1 MRPLAL
7 FLLALSLTSCVTVGR
22 LESASGMVD
31 PAAAQVSGFPA
42 NVRVVNP
49 DHETFLR
56 ILNETIIKSR
66 PGARDGTLDVLAL
79 SGGGAGGGFGAG
91 VIVGMTEAG
100 RRPVFEVVTGVST
113 GALIAPFAFLGSDW
127 DDELE
132 RAYTGGRSEDIAR
145 TAGLSS
151 LFRLG
156 VLDASELRRLVSEFV
171 TPELIEAVA
180 RESAGG
186 RTLLVATTNLDA
198 EIPVLWDMGVIARKG
213 GPEAQK
219 LFTDVL
225 VASASIPGA
234 FAPVIFR
241 VDGEDGPHDELHVDG
256 GVTVPFFIFPDVAF
270 LSDDRF
276 SVLRGANIYVVIN
289 GQLDPFARTAEANA
303 VTIAIRAL
311 NVTLTR
317 MARTELLLTSTF
329 SRIHGMT
336 MRFTYIPRRYPFSGS
351 FDFDAGRMRSLFDY
365 ARTCATTRKVWLTEA
380 DVRKHI
386 AAPFIPPTGA
396 AGCPVP

>member
-1 MRPLAL
+1 MRRLAGL
-7 FLLALSLTSCVTVGR
+7 CLSVVLASCVTVGR
-22 LESASGMVD
+22 MEVPGGRPD
-31 PAAAQVSGFPA
+31 PTAKVEGFPKE
-42 NVRVVNP
+42 VRIVNP
-49 DHETFLR
+49 DHDSFLR

-91 VIVGMTEAG
+91 VIAGLTEAG

-113 GALIAPFAFLGSDW
+113 GALIAPFAFLGPDW
-127 DDELE
+127 DDDLE
-132 RAYTGGRSEDIAR
+132 RAYTGGRSEDLAR
-145 TAGLSS
+145 TAGVSS

-156 VLDASELRRLVSEFV
+156 VLDAAELRALVTDFV

-198 EIPVLWDMGVIARKG
+198 ETPVLWDMGVIARKG
-213 GPEAQK
+213 GAEAQK
-219 LFTDVL
+219 LFIDVL

-256 GVTVPFFIFPDVAF
+256 GVSVPFFIFPDVAF

-289 GQLDPFARTAEANA
+289 GQLDPFVGTAQANA

-317 MARTELLLTSTF
+317 MARTEILLTSSF
-329 SRIHGMT
+329 AKLHGMN
-336 MRFTYIPRRYPFSGS
+336 MRFTYIPRRYDFAGS
-351 FDFDAGRMRSLFDY
+351 FDFDAGRMKSLFDY
-365 ARTCATTRKVWLTEA
+365 ARSCAATRKVWLTEA

-386 AAPFIPPTGA
+386 AAPFTPPAGT

>member
-1 MRPLAL
+1 MPRLMGL
-7 FLLALSLTSCVTVGR
+7 LLSFLLASCVTVGR
-22 LESASGMVD
+22 MEAPGGLPD
-31 PAAAQVSGFPA
+31 PTAKVMGFPKE
-42 NVRVVNP
+42 VRIVNP
-49 DHETFLR
+49 DHDSFLR
-56 ILNETIIKSR
+56 ILNETVIKSR

-91 VIVGMTEAG
+91 VIAGLTEAG

-113 GALIAPFAFLGSDW
+113 GALIAPFAFLGPDW
-127 DDELE
+127 DDDLE
-132 RAYTGGRSEDIAR
+132 RAYTGGRSEGLAR
-145 TAGLSS
+145 TAGVSS

-156 VLDASELRRLVSEFV
+156 VLDAAELRGLVTDFV

-180 RESAGG
+180 RESAAG

-219 LFTDVL
+219 LFIDVL

-234 FAPVIFR
+234 FAPVIFT

-256 GVTVPFFIFPDVAF
+256 GVSVPFFIFPDVAF

-289 GQLDPFARTAEANA
+289 GQLDPFVRTAEANA
-303 VTIAIRAL
+303 VIIAIRAL

-317 MARTELLLTSTF
+317 MARTEILLTSAF
-329 SRIHGMT
+329 AKLHGMN
-336 MRFTYIPRRYPFSGS
+336 MRFTYIPRRYDFSGS
-351 FDFDAGRMRSLFDY
+351 FDFDAGRMRALFDY
-365 ARTCATTRKVWLTEA
+365 ARSCAATRKVWLTEA

-386 AAPFIPPTGA
+386 AAPFSPPAGA